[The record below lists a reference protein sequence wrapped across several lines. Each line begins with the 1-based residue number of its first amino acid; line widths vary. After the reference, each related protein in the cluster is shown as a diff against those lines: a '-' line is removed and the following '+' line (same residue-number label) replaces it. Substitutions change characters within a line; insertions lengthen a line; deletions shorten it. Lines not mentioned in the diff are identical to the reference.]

1 MRWDLAK
8 ESNDVTQWINLAAV
22 FGSGTFCGKS
32 NEELQEITKNA
43 PKCLH
48 FELSFAIKIDANIDQ
63 IRGLNP
69 FYSLNGRHKHKYS
82 KTNRTN

>member
-32 NEELQEITKNA
+32 NEELQEIYQKGLSSDGIMKEFRV
-43 PKCLH
+43 PKDDDLTWE
-48 FELSFAIKIDANIDQ
+48 FEN
-63 IRGLNP
+63 
-69 FYSLNGRHKHKYS
+69 
-82 KTNRTN
+82 